1 MPNEASCRDIGCART
16 IEPPQLSSLAGT
28 EDLSVFRKHLLSQ
41 YVSLCHLIIILVIV
55 ASRGKREQGS
65 DPPAHRILARCSL
78 PGPPPYPEVDSS
90 MQEPINE
97 IKVSIS
103 QLWRNNSEGR
113 RLEAERTSAKFISS
127 GPGVLRSGR
136 TSLFH
141 PEPLNKASAGLIL
154 FSVGYLF

>member
-1 MPNEASCRDIGCART
+1 MPNEASCRDIGCTRT